1 MTTAKVVFDPF
12 SDDFFNNPFATYRR
26 MRDEAPVYYS
36 ETYDF
41 YALTRHDD
49 VAAAMKDVETFSS
62 SRGIDLQMV
71 QSGNPPP
78 PLIIM
83 MDPPDH
89 RRMRSLVNKVFTPR
103 AIERQRETVE
113 AQIDRFLGAA
123 DPGESGVFDVVQDF
137 AAPFPV
143 EVITEMLGV
152 PPELRQKVRLLLDK
166 TLEREYGKVEMPE
179 EGIQAGME
187 TGLMYYNIIQDRR
200 ADPQDD
206 MISDLIAAE
215 VERDGAAT
223 KLDDIEIA
231 GFASMLGGAGAETV
245 TKLIGNAVV
254 TFAENPDQW
263 QMLLD
268 DRSKIPA
275 AVEEL
280 LRWEAPAQYLV
291 RYTLK
296 DVELHGTTIPAGNP
310 VLLCAGSA
318 NRDERAFTDAD
329 TFDIDRDRG
338 EAQNLG
344 MGYGVHSC
352 LGAALARMESVIAL
366 DKLLDFMPRYEI
378 VHGGT
383 ASRGDDEC
391 HRLAQRAGAGA
402 LNGGLV
408 RRVGLLG
415 PAATCVRPEPA
426 RRSPGGTR

>member
-1 MTTAKVVFDPF
+1 LTTSKAVVFDPF
-12 SDDFFNNPFATYRR
+12 SDDFFNTPYSTYRR
-26 MRDEAPVYYS
+26 LRDEAPVYYS

-41 YALTRHDD
+41 YALTRHAD
-49 VAAAMKDVETFSS
+49 VTAAMKDVETFSS
-62 SRGIDLQMV
+62 SRGIDLEMV

-103 AIERQRETVE
+103 AVERQRQMVVE
-113 AQIDRFLGAA
+113 QIDRFLAA
-123 DPGESGVFDVVQDF
+123 VDGDEFDAVQDF
-137 AAPFPV
+137 SALFPV
-143 EVITEMLGV
+143 EVITQMLGV
-152 PPELRQKVRLLLDK
+152 PVELRQQVRLLLDK
-166 TLEREYGKVEMPE
+166 QLEREYGKVEMPAAGLAA
-179 EGIQAGME
+179 GIE

-200 ADPQDD
+200 AEPQDD

-215 VERDGAAT
+215 LERDGAAT

-254 TFAENPDQW
+254 TFAEHPDQW
-263 QMLLD
+263 QLLLD
-268 DRSKIPA
+268 DRSKVPA

-310 VLLCAGSA
+310 VLLCVGSA
-318 NRDERAFTDAD
+318 NRDERAFTAAD
-329 TFDIDRDRG
+329 TFDIERDRS
-338 EAQNLG
+338 EAQNIGL
-344 MGYGVHSC
+344 GYGLHSC

-366 DKLLDFMPRYEI
+366 DKLLDFMPRYEL
-378 VHGGT
+378 VQ
-383 ASRGDDEC
+383 D
-391 HRLAQRAGAGA
+391 
-402 LNGGLV
+402 GLKRVAMTNVIGWHNVPV
-408 RRVGLLG
+408 RVLR
-415 PAATCVRPEPA
+415 
-426 RRSPGGTR
+426 

>member
-1 MTTAKVVFDPF
+1 LAGHRRCGTQEDTLTTSKAVVFDPF
-12 SDDFFNNPFATYRR
+12 SDDFFNTPYSTYRR
-26 MRDEAPVYYS
+26 LRDEAPVYYS

-41 YALTRHDD
+41 YALTRHAD
-49 VAAAMKDVETFSS
+49 VTAAMKDVETFSS
-62 SRGIDLQMV
+62 SRGIDLEMV

-103 AIERQRETVE
+103 AVERQRQMVVE
-113 AQIDRFLGAA
+113 QIDRFLAA
-123 DPGESGVFDVVQDF
+123 VDGDEFDAVQDF
-137 AAPFPV
+137 SALFPV
-143 EVITEMLGV
+143 EVITQMLGV
-152 PPELRQKVRLLLDK
+152 PVELRQQVRLLLDK
-166 TLEREYGKVEMPE
+166 QLEREYGKVEMPAAGLAA
-179 EGIQAGME
+179 GIE

-200 ADPQDD
+200 AEPQDD

-254 TFAENPDQW
+254 TFAEHPDQW
-263 QMLLD
+263 QLLLD
-268 DRSKIPA
+268 DRSKVPA

-310 VLLCAGSA
+310 VLLCVGSA
-318 NRDERAFTDAD
+318 NRDERAFTAAD
-329 TFDIDRDRG
+329 TFDIERDRS
-338 EAQNLG
+338 EAQNIGL
-344 MGYGVHSC
+344 GYGLHSC

-366 DKLLDFMPRYEI
+366 DKLLDFMPCYEL
-378 VHGGT
+378 VQ
-383 ASRGDDEC
+383 D
-391 HRLAQRAGAGA
+391 
-402 LNGGLV
+402 GLKRVAMTNVIGWHNVPV
-408 RRVGLLG
+408 RVLR
-415 PAATCVRPEPA
+415 
-426 RRSPGGTR
+426 